1 MALLDDADFII
12 THIRHSCVTSDDTGM
27 SELVIVNEDDEI
39 ITKKAKKC
47 ITKLYN
53 SSEDRM
59 FQKYSQSLDISATP
73 SLSLRSKSLTKIEKD
88 KNSKEHKLKCRNV
101 TWKDKPRDLSDDE
114 MAEMF
119 KKYDKPFKAPNQSI
133 LALLL
138 EQVGNVDNPF
148 KDYCK
153 FDGEGN
159 VGEAATKKINIYFTM
174 LPEGEN
180 GIPMT
185 IIVTGDNAC
194 VQDAIGLALWK
205 YTNEGRKPPLKSN
218 SAHGYA
224 LHIAEDDGEV
234 DMDFPALDPKESIF
248 RFGFTSLALVEKETP
263 EEQKK
268 KNIVVKVYLPFN
280 GFSSVQVD
288 RLDVPMKDIL
298 DKMMRKRRLK
308 KTGPEYILEKKSEPR
323 VTIDLSRTL
332 ESMGTL
338 EFCLIRQN
346 SKRSQDK
353 EEDIAGTSSIQAS
366 LASHQYKSYRVNMFH
381 KFRANTEIQLGIY
394 GEKIEID
401 PVVHQ
406 RTSKFWSK
414 QKPVSFDIDLVVA
427 CEKIGEPN
435 KHNNRQAFRIVR
447 FSANTYKYT
456 DFDGPTDITDEIV
469 TKITNIIESRSGIYR
484 KEYLDLAAERGEKAY
499 KAKRGTSLSSLSIS
513 SIVNSLQ

>member
-53 SSEDRM
+53 S
-59 FQKYSQSLDISATP
+59 
-73 SLSLRSKSLTKIEKD
+73 
-88 KNSKEHKLKCRNV
+88 SKEHKLKCRNV

-366 LASHQYKSYRVNMFH
+366 LASHQYK
-381 KFRANTEIQLGIY
+381 
-394 GEKIEID
+394 
-401 PVVHQ
+401 
-406 RTSKFWSK
+406 
-414 QKPVSFDIDLVVA
+414 VSFDIDLVVA